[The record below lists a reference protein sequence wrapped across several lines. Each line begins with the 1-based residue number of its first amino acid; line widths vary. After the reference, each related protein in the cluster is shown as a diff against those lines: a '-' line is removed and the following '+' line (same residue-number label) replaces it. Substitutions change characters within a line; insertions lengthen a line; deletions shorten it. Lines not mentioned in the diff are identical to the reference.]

1 MIGAALVNER
11 LRLRQQQFRR
21 AVFRAVDIAVSAL
34 NIKPLDRQLIALRGA
49 SDTRLETVPLAV
61 CERQGIIL
69 EILDFMQRDRIV
81 VDFPF
86 GLEFVCDI
94 LQCSID
100 VGVIELD
107 RLLRRI
113 EAFADFPNS
122 GPVALVE
129 IPDDSFDEFVGLG
142 AHRPFEAF
150 IDGITHLIQAHVVL
164 QCSEGERVFDIAGS
178 VFLDVFRRSEFVFH
192 ALILAPCPDRNFDK
206 FR

>member
-1 MIGAALVNER
+1 MV
-11 LRLRQQQFRR
+11 
-21 AVFRAVDIAVSAL
+21 
-34 NIKPLDRQLIALRGA
+34 
-49 SDTRLETVPLAV
+49 
-61 CERQGIIL
+61 
-69 EILDFMQRDRIV
+69 
-81 VDFPF
+81 
-86 GLEFVCDI
+86 
-94 LQCSID
+94 
-100 VGVIELD
+100 ELD

-122 GPVALVE
+122 GSVALVE